1 MKKICLVA
9 PGLLPVPA
17 TQGGA
22 IETLMTSLIEEN
34 EKHHLIDLTV
44 VAPHDDR
51 SRTQADALRHTR
63 FIMIPSASPLIK
75 AKHRLMNAIVR
86 RVSTSTRRSP
96 SAFYDQVLHA
106 IRHERFD
113 AVILEGGPA
122 DGLSAYDK
130 RFPGK
135 MWYHLHYTPGA
146 DQPFFSSASR
156 VMAVSDFAGMRWREN
171 CTNHR
176 SEVVTVRNGID
187 ITRFTRT
194 ISPQERADLR
204 SSLGFSDEDF
214 VVMYCGRI
222 MREKGILE
230 LLQAIEMID
239 DPHVKLMIIGSSNF
253 GPSERTPYVDKVT
266 ALADRLGERV
276 AYTGYVP
283 NDRLYR
289 YSKIADMQVVPSIW
303 EEAAGLVGVEAMAAG
318 LPLVV
323 TRSGGIQEYVSSD
336 CAITVNRD
344 DHLISGL
351 AQAITE
357 LLNDPD
363 RRVAMSDAGV
373 QRASSFD
380 TESMYRRFVEAC
392 ER

>member
-51 SRTQADALRHTR
+51 SRTQADAFRHTR

-106 IRHERFD
+106 IRHE
-113 AVILEGGPA
+113 
-122 DGLSAYDK
+122 
-130 RFPGK
+130 
-135 MWYHLHYTPGA
+135 
-146 DQPFFSSASR
+146 
-156 VMAVSDFAGMRWREN
+156 
-171 CTNHR
+171 
-176 SEVVTVRNGID
+176 
-187 ITRFTRT
+187 
-194 ISPQERADLR
+194 
-204 SSLGFSDEDF
+204 DF

-230 LLQAIEMID
+230 LLQAIEMIN

-289 YSKIADMQVVPSIW
+289 YSKIADMQVVPSVW

-318 LPLVV
+318 FPLVV
-323 TRSGGIQEYVSSD
+323 TCSGGIQEYVSSD
-336 CAITVNRD
+336 CAITVDRD

-351 AQAITE
+351 DQAITD

-363 RRVAMSDAGV
+363 KRASLSDAGA
-373 QRASSFD
+373 QRAPLFD
-380 TESMYRRFVEAC
+380 TKSMYHRFVEAC
-392 ER
+392 ERQ